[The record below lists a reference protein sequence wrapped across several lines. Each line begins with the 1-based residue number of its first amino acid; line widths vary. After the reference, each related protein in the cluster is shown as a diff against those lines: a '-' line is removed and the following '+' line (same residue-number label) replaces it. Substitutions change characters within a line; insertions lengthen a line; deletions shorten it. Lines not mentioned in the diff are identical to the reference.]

1 MITADGGRGTHSSSM
16 RRTLRTGA
24 ELPTSTYAVH
34 SLERAASLLRS
45 FSAAEPELTIGE
57 LARRNNL
64 PRSTVHRLVVNLMR
78 LGFLAR
84 DARTERYRLGLL
96 LAELG
101 TIALSR
107 MGLREKARPIMV
119 RLAEQTGEVVCL
131 AVVERNRSMYVEVV
145 EGRHGLRLRATV
157 GSSTPLH
164 ASATGTVLLAY
175 MPEAEVRRLAV
186 ETGLPKLTART
197 ITRIEPLLERLAAIR
212 ARGFSI
218 DEGESEEG
226 LTGLAAPVRSP
237 GVVVAALVIAG
248 PGARVLAD
256 EGRRWAP
263 VVVAAASEISAGL
276 GEPFSAE

>member
-1 MITADGGRGTHSSSM
+1 MTHGDVKGSRTLLMITADGGRGTHSSSM

-96 LAELG
+96 LAEL
-101 TIALSR
+101 
-107 MGLREKARPIMV
+107 
-119 RLAEQTGEVVCL
+119 
-131 AVVERNRSMYVEVV
+131 V

-186 ETGLPKLTART
+186 ETGLPKLTARWVVNRVQHGVPHLARRST
-197 ITRIEPLLERLAAIR
+197 APARSVVNAPSCSATRPLM
-212 ARGFSI
+212 S
-218 DEGESEEG
+218 
-226 LTGLAAPVRSP
+226 TCCTPV
-237 GVVVAALVIAG
+237 AY
-248 PGARVLAD
+248 
-256 EGRRWAP
+256 
-263 VVVAAASEISAGL
+263 
-276 GEPFSAE
+276 

>member
-1 MITADGGRGTHSSSM
+1 
-16 RRTLRTGA
+16 
-24 ELPTSTYAVH
+24 LPPSTYAVQ

-45 FSAAEPELTIGE
+45 FSVAEPELSIGD
-57 LARRNNL
+57 LARRSNL

-84 DARTERYRLGLL
+84 DSRSERYRLGLL

-107 MGLREKARPIMV
+107 MGLREKARPIME

-131 AVVERNRSMYVEVV
+131 AVMERNRSMYVEVV

-157 GSSTPLH
+157 GSSAPLH
-164 ASATGTVLLAY
+164 ASATGTILLAY

-186 ETGLPKLTART
+186 ETGLPRLTART
-197 ITRIEPLLERLAAIR
+197 ITQIEPLLERLVAIR

-237 GVVVAALVIAG
+237 GGSVVAALVIAG

-256 EGRRWAP
+256 HGRRWAP
-263 VVVAAASEISAGL
+263 VVVAAASEISAAL
-276 GEPFSAE
+276 GEQH

>member
-1 MITADGGRGTHSSSM
+1 
-16 RRTLRTGA
+16 
-24 ELPTSTYAVH
+24 LPPSTYAVQ

-45 FSAAEPELTIGE
+45 FSAAEPELTIGD
-57 LARRNNL
+57 LARRSNL

-84 DARTERYRLGLL
+84 DSRSERYRLGLL

-107 MGLREKARPIMV
+107 MGLREKARPFME

-131 AVVERNRSMYVEVV
+131 AVIERNRSVYVEVV

-157 GSSTPLH
+157 GGSAPLH

-175 MPEAEVRRLAV
+175 MPEAEVRRVMV
-186 ETGLPKLTART
+186 ETGLPKLTPRT
-197 ITRIEPLLERLAAIR
+197 ITQIEPLLERLVAIR
-212 ARGFSI
+212 GRGFSI

-237 GVVVAALVIAG
+237 GGSVEAALVIAG

-256 EGRRWAP
+256 RARRWAP
-263 VVVAAASEISAGL
+263 VVVAAADEISAALANSGR
-276 GEPFSAE
+276 

>member
-1 MITADGGRGTHSSSM
+1 MPS
-16 RRTLRTGA
+16 
-24 ELPTSTYAVH
+24 STYAVQ

-45 FSAAEPELTIGE
+45 FSAAEPELSIGD
-57 LARRNNL
+57 LARRSNL

-84 DARTERYRLGLL
+84 DTRTERYRLGLL

-107 MGLREKARPIMV
+107 MGLREKARPIME

-131 AVVERNRSMYVEVV
+131 AVIERNRSMYVEVV

-157 GSSTPLH
+157 GSSAPLH

-197 ITRIEPLLERLAAIR
+197 ITQIEPLLERLAAIR
-212 ARGFSI
+212 VRGFSI

-237 GVVVAALVIAG
+237 GDAVVAALVIAG
-248 PGARVLAD
+248 PSARVLGD

-263 VVVAAASEISAGL
+263 VVVAAADEISASL
-276 GEPFSAE
+276 GYTS